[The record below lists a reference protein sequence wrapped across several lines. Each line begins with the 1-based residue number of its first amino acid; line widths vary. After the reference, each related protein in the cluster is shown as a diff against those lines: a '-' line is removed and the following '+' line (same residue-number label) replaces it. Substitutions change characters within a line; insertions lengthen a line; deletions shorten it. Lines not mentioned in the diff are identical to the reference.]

1 VRAVEH
7 FHVMVF
13 EPVEGFV
20 GEVVDVQGR
29 EC

>member
-1 VRAVEH
+1 LKSVRAVEH

-20 GEVVDVQGR
+20 GEVMG
-29 EC
+29 